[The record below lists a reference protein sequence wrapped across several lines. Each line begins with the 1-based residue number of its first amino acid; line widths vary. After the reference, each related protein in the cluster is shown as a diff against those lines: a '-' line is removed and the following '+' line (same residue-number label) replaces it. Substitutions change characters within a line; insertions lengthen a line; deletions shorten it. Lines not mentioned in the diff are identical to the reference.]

1 LGRSKISAT
10 LKVTRS
16 FGTINMPIDLTS
28 KKAQKRARKH
38 AEESAKVAEIYN
50 RLLKKGNTN
59 IWLDPKVEA
68 ATHILPPPEN
78 LYKSW
83 EEVAPAKAE
92 EQLAKE
98 QVERNL
104 IGWPWRGDKKRPTT
118 LVRSN
123 SLASAPREY

>member
-1 LGRSKISAT
+1 
-10 LKVTRS
+10 
-16 FGTINMPIDLTS
+16 MPIDLTS

-38 AEESAKVAEIYN
+38 AEESAKAAEAYT
-50 RLLKKGNTN
+50 RYMLKTGNTN

-78 LYKSW
+78 LYASW
-83 EEVAPAKAE
+83 EEAAPAKTE
-92 EQLAKE
+92 ERMAKE
-98 QVERNL
+98 QIERNL

-123 SLASAPREY
+123 SLAPAPREYLPHIGPICH

>member
-1 LGRSKISAT
+1 
-10 LKVTRS
+10 
-16 FGTINMPIDLTS
+16 MPIDLTS

-38 AEESAKVAEIYN
+38 AEESAKAAEIYN
-50 RLLKKGNTN
+50 RLLKNGNTN

-68 ATHILPPPEN
+68 ASHILPTPEN
-78 LYKSW
+78 LYASW
-83 EEVAPAKAE
+83 ENPAPVKTE

-98 QVERNL
+98 QIERSL

-123 SLASAPREY
+123 SLASAPRDY